1 MRLKAATTWLKAAAT
16 RLKASAT
23 RLKASATWIAA
34 GTDQSK
40 HRYHDVE
47 ILIFDRA

>member
-1 MRLKAATTWLKAAAT
+1 MRLKAAAT
-16 RLKASAT
+16 RLKAATT
-23 RLKASATWIAA
+23 RLKASATWNAA

-40 HRYHDVE
+40 YRYHDAE